1 MEKKKLSLSI
11 FDLQRIAGWEKA
23 LEMTAKAGFDGV
35 DFDVEHYPEIYKA
48 SEDEFVS
55 FFTKI
60 KEKADSLGLEIFQT
74 HGRCETYKGNNAEYN
89 EMLKNTVEKDIHA
102 SAILGSPACV
112 IHPIALRNYGNISY
126 EKYIDECIN
135 VYRDFVPFAE
145 KHKVKLSLET
155 VGHEP
160 LFGKNICCPFAYPQS
175 MQKIYDGIDTEYKT
189 ICLDSGHINE
199 VSDYWVPSVQDVIR
213 TIGKNVSITHL
224 HDNRGTKDDHLL
236 PPMGNINWP
245 AVFDAFEEVGY
256 QGAYNFELRLA
267 FWGSMKEDAVN
278 FIGKFLR
285 KFIDERGRI

>member
-1 MEKKKLSLSI
+1 MEKKKLSLST
-11 FDLQRIAGWEKA
+11 FHLQYYWGWEKA
-23 LEMTAKAGFDGV
+23 LEMAAEAGFDGV
-35 DFDVEHYPEIYKA
+35 DLTVEYFPEIYKA
-48 SEDEFVS
+48 SEDEFIS
-55 FFTKI
+55 CFTKV

-74 HGRCETYKGNNAEYN
+74 HGRSYTYKPNDEEYN
-89 EMLKNTVEKDIHA
+89 KQTKTDAEKDMHA
-102 SAILGSPACV
+102 SAILGAPACV
-112 IHPIALRNYGNISY
+112 IHPISLY
-126 EKYIDECIN
+126 EWGYIPYETLHSECIKM
-135 VYRDFVPFAE
+135 YRDFIPFAE

-160 LFGKNICCPFAYPQS
+160 VSGKRVCSPFAYPDA
-175 MQKIYDGIDTEYKT
+175 MMRLFNDLDTEYKT

-199 VSDYWVPSVQDVIR
+199 SRDYWVPSVQDMIR
-213 TIGKNVSITHL
+213 AIGKNVSITHL
-224 HDNRGTKDDHLL
+224 HDNGGTIDDHLL
-236 PPMGNINWP
+236 PPMGNTNWP